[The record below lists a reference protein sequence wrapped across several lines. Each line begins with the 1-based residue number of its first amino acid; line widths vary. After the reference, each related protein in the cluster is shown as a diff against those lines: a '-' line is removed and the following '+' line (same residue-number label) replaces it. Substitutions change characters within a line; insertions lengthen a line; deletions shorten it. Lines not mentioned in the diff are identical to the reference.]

1 MLSGNIRHSSCLKF
15 FDIFSGKACSHMK
28 RESNILK
35 GTENLIVFYKLL
47 RGRST
52 KAKRSSF
59 SVSEATLRLL
69 PSEMTL
75 LDFS

>member
-1 MLSGNIRHSSCLKF
+1 MLSENIRHSSHLKIF
-15 FDIFSGKACSHMK
+15 AIFSGKGHSHMK
-28 RESNILK
+28 QESNK
-35 GTENLIVFYKLL
+35 FRGFENLIVFHKLL

-52 KAKRSSF
+52 KAKRSPF

-69 PSEMTL
+69 PNEMTL